1 MDLLELGIAAARAK
15 NRAEARMFLE
25 AATLEDPTNEQ
36 AFLWLS
42 FVLDEPKLA
51 MRCLER
57 VLELDP
63 DNQQA
68 RRGLEWL
75 RSKKSGTGTLLPQRL
90 PDAEMAMALQSLRH
104 PDEQVV
110 IKAIR
115 RLGEAGDVRG
125 VDPLVKLLTS
135 TKSKAVQ
142 SQART
147 ALIAIGTPSVDPVL
161 HLLLNETNPEI
172 ASQLAAV
179 LARVHSM
186 AALTACRE
194 VTERARHPAARYAMV
209 LNLTASV
216 HGEAALGVVRNYVED
231 AGQDQRARAA
241 ILMAIGQAIK
251 GKTLDANQGVR
262 FLMDIQADPH
272 LRAALGHAA
281 LIAMGVSSQPSVLR
295 YILEAMGDKDT
306 QRRVVAVDAIA
317 RFTPPQT
324 ALLEKLARSPDAVVR
339 KRANQI
345 LDQLQAKK

>member
-1 MDLLELGIAAARAK
+1 MDLIELGIAAARAK

-25 AATLEDPTNEQ
+25 AATLQDPTNEQ

-68 RRGLEWL
+68 KHGLDWL
-75 RSKKSGTGTLLPQRL
+75 RTKKTGTGTLLPQRL
-90 PDAEMAMALQSLRH
+90 SDAEMATALQSLRH
-104 PDEQVV
+104 PDEKMA

-115 RLGEAGDVRG
+115 RLGEAGDARG
-125 VDPLVKLLTS
+125 VDPLSKLLTS

-161 HLLLNETNPEI
+161 RLVLNETNLEI

-194 VTERARHPAARYAMV
+194 VMEQARHPAARYAMA

-216 HGEAALGVVRNYVED
+216 HGEAALGIVRDYVED
-231 AGQDQRARAA
+231 ARQDQRARAA
-241 ILMAIGQAIK
+241 ILTAIGQAIK
-251 GKTLDANQGVR
+251 GKTLDANQGAR
-262 FLMDIQADPH
+262 FLMDIQADPN
-272 LRAALGHAA
+272 LGASLGYAALMA
-281 LIAMGVSSQPSVLR
+281 LGASSQPSVMR

-306 QRRVVAVDAIA
+306 QRRMVAVDAIA

-324 ALLEKLARSPDAVVR
+324 ALLEKLARSPDPVVR
-339 KRANQI
+339 KQANQI
-345 LDQLQAKK
+345 LDQLQKH

>member
-1 MDLLELGIAAARAK
+1 MDLMELGIAAARAN

-25 AATLEDPTNEQ
+25 AATLQDSTNEQ

-68 RRGLEWL
+68 KRGLEWL
-75 RSKKSGTGTLLPQRL
+75 RSKKGTGALLPQRL
-90 PDAEMAMALQSLRH
+90 SDAEMAMALQSLHH
-104 PDEQVV
+104 PVEQVA

-115 RLGEAGDVRG
+115 RLGEAGDARG

>member
-1 MDLLELGIAAARAK
+1 MDLIELGIAAARAK

-25 AATLEDPTNEQ
+25 AATLQDPTNEQ

-68 RRGLEWL
+68 KHGLDWL
-75 RSKKSGTGTLLPQRL
+75 RTKKTGTGTLLPQRL
-90 PDAEMAMALQSLRH
+90 SDAEMATALQSLRH
-104 PDEQVV
+104 PDEKVE
-110 IKAIR
+110 IKAVR
-115 RLGEAGDVRG
+115 RLGEAGDARC

-161 HLLLNETNPEI
+161 RLVLNEANLEI

-179 LARVHSM
+179 LARVRSM

-194 VTERARHPAARYAMV
+194 VMEQARRPAARYAMA

-216 HGEAALGVVRNYVED
+216 HGEAALGIVRDYVED
-231 AGQDQRARAA
+231 VRQDQRARAA
-241 ILMAIGQAIK
+241 ILTAIGQAIK
-251 GKTLDANQGVR
+251 GKTLDANQGAR
-262 FLMDIQADPH
+262 FLMDIQADPN
-272 LRAALGHAA
+272 LGASLGYAALMA
-281 LIAMGVSSQPSVLR
+281 LGASSQPSVMR
-295 YILEAMGDKDT
+295 YILEAMGDKDA

-324 ALLEKLARSPDAVVR
+324 ALLEKLARSPDPVVR

-345 LDQLQAKK
+345 LDQLQKH

>member
-15 NRAEARMFLE
+15 NRAEARMYLE
-25 AATLEDPTNEQ
+25 GATLEDPTNEQ

-63 DNQQA
+63 HNQQA

-75 RSKKSGTGTLLPQRL
+75 RSKKGTGALLPQRL
-90 PDAEMAMALQSLRH
+90 SDAELAVALQSLRH
-104 PDEQVV
+104 PEKQVV

-115 RLGEAGDVRG
+115 RLGEAGDARG

>member
-15 NRAEARMFLE
+15 NRTEARMYLE
-25 AATLEDPTNEQ
+25 AATLEDPANEQ

-42 FVLDEPKLA
+42 FVLDDPKLA

-75 RSKKSGTGTLLPQRL
+75 RSKKGTGELLPQRL
-90 PDAEMAMALQSLRH
+90 SDAEMEMALQSLRH
-104 PDEQVV
+104 PDERVV
-110 IKAIR
+110 VKAIR
-115 RLGEAGDVRG
+115 RLGEGGDARA
-125 VDPLVKLLTS
+125 VDPLVKLLAS
-135 TKSKAVQ
+135 TKSKTVQ

-147 ALIAIGTPSVDPVL
+147 ALIAIGTPSVDPVQR
-161 HLLLNETNPEI
+161 LLLDETNPEV
-172 ASQLAAV
+172 ALQLAAV
-179 LARVHSM
+179 LARVHSI

-194 VTERARHPAARYAMV
+194 VTERARHPAARYAVV

-216 HGEAALGVVRNYVED
+216 HGEAALGIVRNYVDD

-272 LRAALGHAA
+272 LRATLGHAA
-281 LIAMGVSSQPSVLR
+281 LMALGVSSQPSVLR
-295 YILEAMGDKDT
+295 YILEAMGDRDT
-306 QRRVVAVDAIA
+306 QRRVVAVDAVA
-317 RFTPPQT
+317 RFTLPQT
-324 ALLEKLARSPDAVVR
+324 ALLEKLARSPDPVVR

-345 LDQLQAKK
+345 LDQLKSHNS

>member
-1 MDLLELGIAAARAK
+1 MDLMELGIAAARAN

-25 AATLEDPTNEQ
+25 AATLQDPTNEQ

-51 MRCLER
+51 MRCMER

-63 DNQQA
+63 DNPQA
-68 RRGLEWL
+68 KRGLEWL

-90 PDAEMAMALQSLRH
+90 SDAEISTALQALRH
-104 PDEQVV
+104 PDDQMVV
-110 IKAIR
+110 KAIR
-115 RLGEAGDVRG
+115 RLGEAGDARG
-125 VDPLVKLLTS
+125 VDPLAKLLSS

-161 HLLLNETNPEI
+161 RLLLNETNLEI

-194 VTERARHPAARYAMV
+194 VIEQARHPAARYAMV

-216 HGEAALGVVRNYVED
+216 HGEAALGIVRDYVED
-231 AGQDQRARAA
+231 ARQDQRARAA
-241 ILMAIGQAIK
+241 ILSALGQAIK

-262 FLMDIQADPH
+262 FLMDIQADPN
-272 LRAALGHAA
+272 LGASLGYAALMA
-281 LIAMGVSSQPSVLR
+281 LGVSSQPSVMR
-295 YILEAMGDKDT
+295 YILEAMGDKDA
-306 QRRVVAVDAIA
+306 QRRAVAVDAIA
-317 RFTPPQT
+317 RFTPLQT
-324 ALLEKLARSPDAVVR
+324 ALLEKLARSPDPVVR
-339 KRANQI
+339 KRADQI
-345 LDQLQAKK
+345 LDQLQKH